1 MELTYKNLTATARYS
16 EEDRAYIGRLN
27 IIGSVVSFEA
37 DTEDELQNAFE
48 EAAEDYLD
56 FCREKSINPTT
67 KP

>member
-1 MELTYKNLTATARYS
+1 MELTYKNLTATATYS
-16 EEDRAYIGRLN
+16 EEDSAYVGRLN
-27 IIGSVVSFEA
+27 VIGSVVSFEA

>member
-1 MELTYKNLTATARYS
+1 MELTYKNLTATATYS
-16 EEDRAYIGRLN
+16 EEDSAYVGRLN
-27 IIGSVVSFEA
+27 VIGSVVSFEA

-48 EAAEDYLD
+48 KAAEDYLD